1 MKQDT
6 VLIGAGRAPD
16 GNHGVVNPPVYHAS
30 TITYPTVAALEETQR
45 KRFDAGVTYYG
56 RYGTPT
62 HFALEETVAAV
73 EGGARAVLF
82 GSGKAALVAALTA
95 YVKSGD
101 HLLMV
106 DTAYGPT
113 RAFCDGFLSRFGVE
127 TTYYD
132 PLIGAGIA
140 ALIRPETKLVFVESP
155 GSETFEVQDLPAIA
169 EAAHAKGCIVMCDNT
184 WASPL
189 YCDPF
194 ALGADVSIQAAT
206 KYIGGHSD
214 AMLGVITTTAAEH
227 RRVRAAAFDLGA
239 SAGPDDVYLA
249 QRGMRTLSVRLQ
261 RHMENGLA
269 LASWL
274 KNRPE
279 VARVMHPALP
289 DDPGHALWQRDFSG
303 ASGLFGLVLKPARR
317 EALAAML
324 DGMELFAMGYSW
336 GGYESLIIPTNPASH
351 RTATDWTDEGPAL
364 RIHAGLEDADDL
376 IADLDAGL
384 ARLAAAR

>member
-1 MKQDT
+1 MKKDT
-6 VLIGAGRAPD
+6 VLIGAGRAPEE
-16 GNHGVVNPPVYHAS
+16 NHGVVNPPVYHAS
-30 TITYPTVAALEETQR
+30 TITYPSLAALEETAA

-62 HFALEETVAAV
+62 HFALEEVVAAV
-73 EGGARAVLF
+73 EGGDRAVLF

-113 RAFCDGFLSRFGVE
+113 RAFCDGFLKRFGVE

-169 EAAHAKGCIVMCDNT
+169 EAAHAKGCVVMCDNT

-206 KYIGGHSD
+206 KYISGHSD
-214 AMLGVITTTAAEH
+214 AMLGVITTTAEH
-227 RRVRAAAFDLGA
+227 HRSIRAAAFDLGA

-261 RHMENGLA
+261 RHMETGLA
-269 LASWL
+269 LARWL
-274 KNRPE
+274 QARPE
-279 VARVMHPALP
+279 VARVMHPALAG
-289 DDPGHALWQRDFSG
+289 DPGHALWQRDFSG
-303 ASGLFGLVLKPARR
+303 ASGLFGLVLKPAPR

-324 DGMELFAMGYSW
+324 DGMDLFAMGYSW
-336 GGYESLIIPTNPASH
+336 GGYESLIIPTKPHRH
-351 RTATDWTDEGPAL
+351 RTATSWGDEGPAL
-364 RIHAGLEDADDL
+364 RVHAGLEDAEDL

-384 ARLAAAR
+384 SRLNAAH

>member
-1 MKQDT
+1 MKKDT

-16 GNHGVVNPPVYHAS
+16 KNHGVVNPPVYHAS
-30 TITYPTVAALEETQR
+30 TITYPTLAALEETQR

-62 HFALEETVAAV
+62 HFALEEAVAAV
-73 EGGARAVLF
+73 EGGDRAVLF

-95 YVKSGD
+95 FVKRGD

-113 RAFCDGFLSRFGVE
+113 RAFCDGFLTRFGVE

-132 PLIGAGIA
+132 PLIGAGIG
-140 ALIRPETKLVFVESP
+140 ALIRPDTKLVFVESP

-169 EAAHAKGCIVMCDNT
+169 EAAHAKGCVVMCDNT

-206 KYIGGHSD
+206 KYISGHSD
-214 AMLGVITTTAAEH
+214 AMLGVITTTAEH
-227 RRVRAAAFDLGA
+227 HRAVRAAAFDLGA
-239 SAGPDDVYLA
+239 AAGPDDVYLA

-261 RHMENGLA
+261 RHMETGLA
-269 LASWL
+269 LAEWL
-274 KNRPE
+274 QARPE

-303 ASGLFGLVLKPARR
+303 ASGLFGLVLKPASRQ
-317 EALAAML
+317 ALAAML
-324 DGMELFAMGYSW
+324 DDMDLFAMGYSW
-336 GGYESLIIPTNPASH
+336 GGYESLIIPTKPHRH
-351 RTATDWTDEGPAL
+351 RTATTWSDDGPAL
-364 RIHAGLEDADDL
+364 RIHAGLEDVDDL
-376 IADLDAGL
+376 VADLEAGL
-384 ARLAAAR
+384 ARLSAAR

>member
-1 MKQDT
+1 MKKDT

-16 GNHGVVNPPVYHAS
+16 ANHGVVNPPVYHAS
-30 TITYPTVAALEETQR
+30 TITYPSLAALEETTR

-62 HFALEETVAAV
+62 HFALEEAVAAV
-73 EGGARAVLF
+73 EGGDRAVLF

-113 RAFCDGFLSRFGVE
+113 RAFCDGFLARFGVE
-127 TTYYD
+127 TSYYD
-132 PLIGAGIA
+132 PLIGNRIA

-169 EAAHAKGCIVMCDNT
+169 EAAHAKGCVVMCDNT

-194 ALGADVSIQAAT
+194 ALGADISIQAAT
-206 KYIGGHSD
+206 KYISGHSD
-214 AMLGVITTTAAEH
+214 AMLGVITTTAAQH
-227 RRVRAAAFDLGA
+227 RSVRAAAFDLGA
-239 SAGPDDVYLA
+239 AAGPDDVYLA

-261 RHMENGLA
+261 RHMATGLA

-274 KNRPE
+274 QARPE

-289 DDPGHALWQRDFSG
+289 GDPGHALWQRDFSG
-303 ASGLFGLVLKPARR
+303 ASGLFGLVLKPAPKA
-317 EALAAML
+317 ALAAML

-336 GGYESLIIPTNPASH
+336 GGYESLIIPTKPAGH
-351 RTATDWTDEGPAL
+351 RSATAWRDDGPAL
-364 RIHAGLEDADDL
+364 RIHAGLEDAGDL
-376 IADLDAGL
+376 IADLAAGL
-384 ARLAAAR
+384 ARLEAAR